1 MIKSNKKNGRG
12 LKLIPISSVLI
23 LVLVIILIFYL
34 VAESLRP
41 PPTALRPDETVSE
54 AKRPTYYRFR
64 GSEEDASFDFG
75 EAATKGGDSLGSA
88 VGDCEAAD
96 IDKINKKI
104 AILIISISSEYIDT
118 GTEIEKK
125 RWIEEKKIWLSSL
138 YNNTFKN
145 IDVFFIESD
154 SSMPPG
160 TCLIK
165 KNTIYCGG
173 KECFT
178 PGIFQKTILSLEF
191 LHENNYDFYVRTN
204 LSTVVNYRALNNYLK
219 NIKQNIFFSTGKLC
233 IHHDDSEHDLSEEH
247 QIIKNKII
255 SKIKK
260 KKLPYYG
267 PKIINNKEGGAQWF
281 TGWTIIFSKK
291 WANLLVQYKKIK
303 YIMESKIADDVLLG
317 ILINSHNYHITDKC
331 KEWSEEEIIDPN
343 DLGVDKIIFHRC
355 KEISK
360 KKHKIISQLLSDRRS

>member
-1 MIKSNKKNGRG
+1 MTNKKKISKIR
-12 LKLIPISSVLI
+12 ISSVLI
-23 LVLVIILIFYL
+23 LGLFIILIFYV
-34 VAESLRP
+34 VAAALRSHPTSCRFGLRP
-41 PPTALRPDETVSE
+41 PSGSCLSMSD
-54 AKRPTYYRFR
+54 R
-64 GSEEDASFDFG
+64 GEGCNLDLDFVEGGRSAVECFAVDLG
-75 EAATKGGDSLGSA
+75 EAGPLHG
-88 VGDCEAAD
+88 VD

-125 RWIEEKKIWLSSL
+125 RWIEEKKIWLSSI

-154 SSMPPG
+154 SRMQPG

-219 NIKQNIFFSTGKLC
+219 NIKRDIFFSTGKLC
-233 IHHDDSEHDLSEEH
+233 IHHDDSEYDLSEEH

-260 KKLPYYG
+260 EKLPYYG
-267 PKIINNKEGGAQWF
+267 PEIINNKEGGAQWY
-281 TGWTIIFSKK
+281 TGWTLIFSKK
-291 WANLLVQYKKIK
+291 WANVLVQYKKIK
-303 YIMESKIADDVLLG
+303 YIMELKVPDDVLLG
-317 ILINSHNYHITDKC
+317 ILINAHNYHITDKC
-331 KEWSEEEIIDPN
+331 KEWSEEEIISAKG
-343 DLGVDKIIFHRC
+343 LDKIIFHRC

-360 KKHKIISQLLSDRRS
+360 KKHKIISQFLLYDRSTG

>member
-260 KKLPYYG
+260 KK
-267 PKIINNKEGGAQWF
+267 I
-281 TGWTIIFSKK
+281 T
-291 WANLLVQYKKIK
+291 LLRTKNYK
-303 YIMESKIADDVLLG
+303 
-317 ILINSHNYHITDKC
+317 
-331 KEWSEEEIIDPN
+331 
-343 DLGVDKIIFHRC
+343 
-355 KEISK
+355 
-360 KKHKIISQLLSDRRS
+360 